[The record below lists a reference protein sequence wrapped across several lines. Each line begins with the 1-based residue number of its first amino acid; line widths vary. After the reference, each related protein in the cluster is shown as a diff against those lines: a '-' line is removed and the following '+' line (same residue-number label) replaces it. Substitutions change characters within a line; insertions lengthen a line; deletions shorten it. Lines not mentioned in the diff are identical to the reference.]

1 MQNYFLQFISKA
13 LYSTMLIHLKG
24 ALSSYQQEMK
34 KKEKEKNESMITFA
48 QR

>member
-1 MQNYFLQFISKA
+1 MQESFKKFISKA

-34 KKEKEKNESMITFA
+34 SKEKEKN
-48 QR
+48 